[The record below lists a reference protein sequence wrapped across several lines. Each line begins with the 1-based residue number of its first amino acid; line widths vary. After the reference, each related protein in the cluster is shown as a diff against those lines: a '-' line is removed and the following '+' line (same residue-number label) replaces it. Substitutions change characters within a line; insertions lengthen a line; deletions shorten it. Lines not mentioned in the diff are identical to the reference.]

1 MSIKSI
7 LFVTAALMLSMT
19 MATSALAKKDL
30 PAVNDEGMELI
41 KDSKMTTIY
50 ADPNADLGIYNRIWL
65 KQATVAFK
73 KNWQRDQNRSNA
85 MKVRTKDMEKIQQD
99 ITTLFGEV
107 FAKELVDGGYELVE
121 EVGDDVL
128 IVVPAIVDLDVIA
141 PDIQHASRSYTF
153 SESAG
158 EMTLR
163 LELFDSV
170 TNDMIAK
177 ATDRKRD
184 FRRGYVEWRTSVSN
198 RAVAKRFMRIWAK
211 ALKST
216 LDDAKSSTGNSK

>member
-1 MSIKSI
+1 MGIKRI
-7 LFVTAALMLSMT
+7 LFITTTLMLSM
-19 MATSALAKKDL
+19 MIATPALAKKNL
-30 PAVNDEGMELI
+30 PAINDEGMELI

-65 KQATVAFK
+65 KPATVAFK

-99 ITTLFGEV
+99 IATLFGDV

-158 EMTLR
+158 EMTLKF
-163 LELFDSV
+163 ELFDSV

-184 FRRGYVEWRTSVSN
+184 FERGYVEWRTSVSN
-198 RAVAKRFMRIWAK
+198 RAVAKRFMKIWAK